1 MLIKLFLDEII
12 LTLALFNVQSLLS
25 NKDERVVS
33 VASRFIGV
41 SLTVSSLC
49 REYFRGRDCL
59 LKRIYELSFS
69 ASFPERFG
77 ALECL
82 QSMLLA
88 NLFDDQTMD
97 IVRVI
102 EWNLSSTTH
111 VLVTQACARL
121 AVAVTASSVFDG
133 AHPMWFSIRRV
144 FLRVDPA
151 HLVEAFCLLID
162 LPLNQHCKVF
172 NSVGIN
178 ERCLEMVFRSEDRL
192 QSEKWASIC
201 CKIIQLNGRI
211 DHGQIAKYSQAS
223 TNHIYKIFLAA
234 QMLAVYY
241 AINRCTKEIE
251 EMCIFISYCLGA
263 QDTFA
268 ATLVPLDCI
277 SMPPDADDHQQ
288 EVQKNLKMTLGFRL
302 AEFLLDQNE
311 NAEWKKVFPQLHF
324 ALA

>member
-1 MLIKLFLDEII
+1 M
-12 LTLALFNVQSLLS
+12 
-25 NKDERVVS
+25 
-33 VASRFIGV
+33 
-41 SLTVSSLC
+41 LTVSSLG

-59 LKRIYELSFS
+59 LKRVYELSFS
-69 ASFPERFG
+69 SSFAERFG

-82 QSMLLA
+82 QSMVLA

-97 IVRVI
+97 IARVI
-102 EWNLSSTTH
+102 EWNLSSTH
-111 VLVTQACARL
+111 VLLTQACARL

-133 AHPMWFSIRRV
+133 AHPIWFSIRRV

-151 HLVEAFCLLID
+151 NLVEVFCLLID

-178 ERCLEMVFRSEDRL
+178 DRCLEMVFLSEDRL

-211 DHGQIAKYSQAS
+211 DHGQITKYSQS
-223 TNHIYKIFLAA
+223 FTNHIYKIFLAA

-241 AINRCTKEIE
+241 VINTCKKEIE
-251 EMCIFISYCLGA
+251 EVCIFISYCLGA

-268 ATLVPLDCI
+268 ATRVPLDCI
-277 SMPPDADDHQQ
+277 STTLDADGHQQ
-288 EVQKNLKMTLGFRL
+288 EVQINLKMTLGFRL

-311 NAEWKKVFPQLHF
+311 NTEWKKVFLDRKVCLITFHHHF
-324 ALA
+324 RYNSL